1 VAAAAGFSSTFQPGR
16 AGARPADTVLRRLG
30 RALACALL
38 ASLGIVPAARAAQLV
53 EIRVGVHPGFT
64 RVVVELDSQAGYS
77 VARPTAE
84 STSDELVVDLAARS
98 LRRVVTSRS
107 DLVDTVRIEPGE
119 RGSVARIHLRGAV
132 EVSDTLLV
140 DPPRIVIDL
149 RRPAPRL
156 AAAEEAPRPTEP
168 SPAPTPETD
177 AEAETAA
184 PAPAETE
191 ARRATTGAEETPA
204 AEPWEVGATA
214 TPEPL
219 AQPPPSSEAPE
230 QSSVP
235 EQTPVLDE
243 RAQELAGGETPPA
256 EATPAAPSTGLQRPR
271 TARAMEPGQAAKPAP
286 TAPGSPGA
294 RPEVASP
301 GGSGVGLLQDPRVL
315 AVGAVALVLLVLF
328 LGLRRRR
335 RSARPPLADF
345 PPYEEAEEPEE
356 PVVVARSEEDLG
368 GLAVPRA
375 EELGGEGQPPP
386 VAGRSSIFEPGF
398 DVEPAADEFGS
409 EHGFEPGP
417 ETALGPESQ
426 LAGTAGLRRAGPG
439 PDRRVEEL
447 ERRVAHLEKRLE
459 EVAEVKDRLDRQ
471 LATQNEELR
480 VQRAAIARTQRVLRN
495 LSQNPD
501 SATEPALKGP
511 GSQPPGSAR

>member
-1 VAAAAGFSSTFQPGR
+1 VAAEAGFSSTFQPGCT
-16 AGARPADTVLRRLG
+16 GVRPTDTVLRRLG
-30 RALACALL
+30 RALACALV
-38 ASLGIVPAARAAQLV
+38 ATLGIAPAARAAQLV

-64 RVVVELDSQAGYS
+64 RVVFELDSQAGYS
-77 VARPTAE
+77 VARPTLE
-84 STSDELVVDLAARS
+84 SASDELVVDLAARS

-119 RGSVARIHLRGAV
+119 HGSVARIHLRGAV
-132 EVSDTLLV
+132 DVSDTLLL

-156 AAAEEAPRPTEP
+156 AAAEETSRTEER
-168 SPAPTPETD
+168 PAPTTES
-177 AEAETAA
+177 AEAEGAA
-184 PAPAETE
+184 PPPAETG
-191 ARRATTGAEETPA
+191 APHATTEVGEAPA
-204 AEPWEVGATA
+204 AEPSEVGATA
-214 TPEPL
+214 TAETP
-219 AQPPPSSEAPE
+219 AQAPSSSEAPE
-230 QSSVP
+230 PSSVP
-235 EQTPVLDE
+235 AQTPVLDE

-256 EATPAAPSTGLQRPR
+256 EATPAAPPTGLQRPR
-271 TARAMEPGQAAKPAP
+271 TARAIEPGQAGKPAP
-286 TAPGSPGA
+286 AAPGSPGA

-335 RSARPPLADF
+335 SSTRPPLADF
-345 PPYEEAEEPEE
+345 PPYEEEAGEPEE

-375 EELGGEGQPPP
+375 EELGGERPP
-386 VAGRSSIFEPGF
+386 VVLSARSPLYEPGL
-398 DVEPAADEFGS
+398 DVEPGDDELGS

-417 ETALGPESQ
+417 EPSLGPESQ
-426 LAGTAGLRRAGPG
+426 LAGTAGLRAG

-447 ERRVAHLEKRLE
+447 ERRVTDLEKRLE